1 MCLGIP
7 MQVLE
12 HDGATA
18 LCERRGEQR
27 RVNLALVGDVPPGAY
42 VLVHIDAAIRVL
54 DADEAA
60 LVDDAIQCLEAAN
73 EGRPIDSF
81 FADLVGREPE
91 LPAHLQHREGG
102 RS

>member
-12 HDGATA
+12 LDGATA